1 MWTVLEAAEVK
12 KELRRCPQRI
22 RERYEQWKAIVSAGG
37 PSHLLVLP
45 GLRDEALSG
54 RWRGFRSSRL
64 NLQWRVIYQVQSE
77 RIVVAVVRISPHD
90 CRR

>member
-22 RERYEQWKAIVSAGG
+22 REKYEQWKAIVSAGG
-37 PSHLLVLP
+37 PSHLLALS
-45 GLRDEALSG
+45 GLHDEALTG
-54 RWRGFRSSRL
+54 RWRGFRSSQL

-77 RIVVAVVRISPHD
+77 RVVVAVVRISLHD
-90 CRR
+90 YGR

>member
-22 RERYEQWKAIVSAGG
+22 REKYEQWKAIVSAGG
-37 PSHLLVLP
+37 PSHLLALP
-45 GLRDEALSG
+45 GLRDEALTG

-64 NLQWRVIYQVQSE
+64 SLQWRVIYQVQSE

-90 CRR
+90 YRR

>member
-22 RERYEQWKAIVSAGG
+22 LDKYEQWKAIVSAGG
-37 PSHLLVLP
+37 PSNLLVLP
-45 GLRDEALSG
+45 GLHDEALTG

-64 NLQWRVIYQVQSE
+64 SLQWRVVYQVQRE
-77 RIVVAVVRISPHD
+77 RVVVAVVRISAHD
-90 CRR
+90 YKR